1 MVISENFRLE
11 CLEAGTSQIVYLAS
25 PYTSGTASQ
34 RKRRFEMCNTAAAKL
49 IEAGYIVFS
58 PITMT
63 HPIDLLLAKKEQTLG
78 SDYWVKFDEAFMKMC
93 SAIVI
98 LCIDGWRESKGVKR
112 EIEYFRKNGKKV
124 EYLEPESV
132 GIFSQQE

>member
-1 MVISENFRLE
+1 
-11 CLEAGTSQIVYLAS
+11 
-25 PYTSGTASQ
+25 
-34 RKRRFEMCNTAAAKL
+34 
-49 IEAGYIVFS
+49 
-58 PITMT
+58 MT

-93 SAIVI
+93 SAIVV
-98 LCIDGWRESKGVKR
+98 LRIDGWRESKGVKR